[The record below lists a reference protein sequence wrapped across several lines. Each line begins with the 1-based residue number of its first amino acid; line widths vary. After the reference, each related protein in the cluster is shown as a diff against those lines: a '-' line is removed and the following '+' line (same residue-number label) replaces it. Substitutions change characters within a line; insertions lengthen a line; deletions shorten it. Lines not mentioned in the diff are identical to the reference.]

1 MASPGAGPLA
11 PAGDPAGTVLA
22 FPDINPLHWLGSAAV
37 RAAADGWKNAMIG
50 LWSAGLWVLQLA
62 FRIIDAFTVPDV
74 SPHGPLAGAL
84 PTTLWLGATV
94 AALVMTVQLV
104 VALVR
109 RDGQSLGR
117 VLIGMGQFG
126 AVWVCYLAVA
136 GLLVVAAGALT
147 KGILSSMLHVGSWA
161 QYSVGDSWPRSLDD
175 AVAASVLGLCALFM
189 LIPASFGYLMMMLV
203 RECALVILLATAP
216 ISAGGLLNDTTEA
229 WFWKTLRW
237 FLAALLIAP
246 AAALILGIGVQLS
259 NGVVQGAG
267 TDTVAACGAAVV
279 GCVLVLI
286 GAVCPMTLFKL
297 LAFVE
302 PGTAS
307 GAAFRQSMSDAGGV
321 PGLLSGGGKSA
332 GGGASTSAATQSD
345 SGGRSQGEAAAE
357 TATTSRMAS
366 MLGPVGAGI
375 GMGMK
380 VATKAADLASD
391 VLGSGGVGDPG
402 YSAGWADNAAR
413 RSSSRQNGGGG
424 QGSSTQGAGGQ
435 GSQAGSD
442 TGSSDN
448 GGPQPTDG
456 GGAPSPGGP
465 AGTPPAPPM
474 PTPPAGPA
482 GGTPGGPG
490 KGGPRAPRGAGGG
503 AGGAGAAGGGTGL
516 EAAAV
521 VV

>member
-1 MASPGAGPLA
+1 MASGLAGTGLPATNLLA
-11 PAGDPAGTVLA
+11 AGDPSVTVVA
-22 FPDINPLHWLGSAAV
+22 FPSLNPLDWLGGAAAG
-37 RAAADGWKNAMIG
+37 AAADAWKNAMVG
-50 LWSAGLWVLQLA
+50 LWSAGLWVLQHA
-62 FRIIDAFTVPDV
+62 FKVIDAFTVPDV
-74 SPHGPLAGAL
+74 SAGGPLAGAL
-84 PTTLWLGATV
+84 PTTLWLGLTV
-94 AALVMTVQLV
+94 AALVMTTQLV

-117 VLIGMGQFG
+117 ILIGIGQFG
-126 AVWVCYLAVA
+126 VVWVCYLAVA
-136 GLLVVAAGALT
+136 SLLIVAAGALT
-147 KGILSSMLHVGSWA
+147 RGILSSMLHVGSWA
-161 QYSVGDSWPRSLDD
+161 QYSVGDSWPRSIDD
-175 AVAASVLGLCALFM
+175 AVAASVLGLCSLFM
-189 LIPASFGYLMMMLV
+189 LIPASFGYLMVMLV
-203 RECALVILLATAP
+203 REAALVVLLATAP
-216 ISAGGLLNDTTEA
+216 ISAGGLLNDTTKT

-237 FLAALLIAP
+237 FIASLLIAP

-321 PGLLSGGGKSA
+321 SGLLSGGGGKGA
-332 GGGASTSAATQSD
+332 GGSTSAATSGD
-345 SGGRSQGEAAAE
+345 GGGRSQGEAAAE

-413 RSSSRQNGGGG
+413 TSSSGGGQGGGGG
-424 QGSSTQGAGGQ
+424 QGSPGG
-435 GSQAGSD
+435 SDAGSA
-442 TGSSDN
+442 GSTPSD
-448 GGPQPTDG
+448 
-456 GGAPSPGGP
+456 GGAPSSGAPAGP
-465 AGTPPAPPM
+465 APAGPTPAGLPM
-474 PTPPAGPA
+474 PPAGPA
-482 GGTPGGPG
+482 GGSPGGPG
-490 KGGPRAPRGAGGG
+490 KGGPGASGGGG
-503 AGGAGAAGGGTGL
+503 AGAVGGGAGL

>member
-1 MASPGAGPLA
+1 MASPGLLA
-11 PAGDPAGTVLA
+11 SGLTTGLASGGVSGDPAVTVVA
-22 FPDINPLHWLGSAAV
+22 FPSLNPLHWLGSAAV
-37 RAAADGWKNAMIG
+37 GAAADGWKNAMIG

-62 FRIIDAFTVPDV
+62 FKVIDAFTVPDV
-74 SPHGPLAGAL
+74 SPNGPLAGAL
-84 PTTLWLGATV
+84 PTTLWLGLTV
-94 AALVMTVQLV
+94 AALVMTTQLV

-117 VLIGMGQFG
+117 ILIGMGQFG
-126 AVWVCYLAVA
+126 VVWVCYLTVA
-136 GLLVVAAGALT
+136 ALLIVAAGALT
-147 KGILSSMLHVGSWA
+147 RGILSSMLHVGSWA
-161 QYSVGDSWPRSLDD
+161 QYSVSDSWPRSIDD
-175 AVAASVLGLCALFM
+175 AVAASVLGLCSLFM
-189 LIPASFGYLMMMLV
+189 LIPASFGYLMVMLV
-203 RECALVILLATAP
+203 REAALVVLLATAP
-216 ISAGGLLNDTTEA
+216 ISAGGLLNDTTKT

-237 FLAALLIAP
+237 FIASLLIAP

-286 GAVCPMTLFKL
+286 GAICPMTLFKL

-321 PGLLSGGGKSA
+321 SGLLSGGAGKSA
-332 GGGASTSAATQSD
+332 GGGASTSAATSGD
-345 SGGRSQGEAAAE
+345 GGGRSQGEAAAE

-375 GMGMK
+375 GTGMK

-391 VLGSGGVGDPG
+391 VLGSAGVGDPG

-413 RSSSRQNGGGG
+413 RSS
-424 QGSSTQGAGGQ
+424 GSGQ
-435 GSQAGSD
+435 GSQGGTDAGSP
-442 TGSSDN
+442 GAA
-448 GGPQPTDG
+448 GPQAPDG
-456 GGAPSPGGP
+456 GGTPAPGGATP
-465 AGTPPAPPM
+465 TPPGPPM

-490 KGGPRAPRGAGGG
+490 KGGPGAPGRAGGG
-503 AGGAGAAGGGTGL
+503 AGGAGTAGGGAGL

>member
-1 MASPGAGPLA
+1 MASGLPGTGLP
-11 PAGDPAGTVLA
+11 GTAVLA
-22 FPDINPLHWLGSAAV
+22 AGEASVTVVAFPSINPLHWLGSAAV
-37 RAAADGWKNAMIG
+37 GAAADAWKNAMIG

-62 FRIIDAFTVPDV
+62 FKVIDAFTVPDV
-74 SPHGPLAGAL
+74 SPNGPLAGAL
-84 PTTLWLGATV
+84 PTTLWLGLTV
-94 AALVMTVQLV
+94 AALVMTIQLV

-117 VLIGMGQFG
+117 VLIGLGQFG
-126 AVWVCYLAVA
+126 VVWLGYLSVA

-147 KGILSSMLHVGSWA
+147 RGILSSMLHVGSWA
-161 QYSVGDSWPRSLDD
+161 QYSVAGSWPRSIDD
-175 AVAASVLGLCALFM
+175 TVAASVLGLCSLFM
-189 LIPASFGYLMMMLV
+189 LIPASFGYLMVMLV
-203 RECALVILLATAP
+203 REAALVILLATAP
-216 ISAGGLLNDTTEA
+216 ISAAGLLNDTTKT

-237 FLAALLIAP
+237 FIASLLIAP

-286 GAVCPMTLFKL
+286 GAICPMTLFKL

-321 PGLLSGGGKSA
+321 SGLLSGGGGGKGA
-332 GGGASTSAATQSD
+332 GGGASMSAATSGD
-345 SGGRSQGEAAAE
+345 GGGRSQGEAAAE

-375 GMGMK
+375 GMAMK
-380 VATKAADLASD
+380 VATKAADLGSD

-413 RSSSRQNGGGG
+413 RSSGRGQGGGG
-424 QGSSTQGAGGQ
+424 QGQ
-435 GSQAGSD
+435 GSQGGTDTPSSGSA
-442 TGSSDN
+442 
-448 GGPQPTDG
+448 PPDG
-456 GGAPSPGGP
+456 GTPSPGGP
-465 AGTPPAPPM
+465 APTSPAPTAPPM
-474 PTPPAGPA
+474 PPAGPA
-482 GGTPGGPG
+482 GCTPGGPG
-490 KGGPRAPRGAGGG
+490 KGGPGATGGAGGGG
-503 AGGAGAAGGGTGL
+503 AGGAGGGVGL

>member
-1 MASPGAGPLA
+1 MASPVTDLGVLTSGGAS
-11 PAGDPAGTVLA
+11 GDPTVTVVA
-22 FPDINPLHWLGSAAV
+22 FPSLNPLTWLGGQAAGL
-37 RAAADGWKNAMIG
+37 AADAWKNAMVG
-50 LWSAGLWVLQLA
+50 LWSAGLWLLQLA
-62 FRIIDAFTVPDV
+62 FKVIDAFTVPDV
-74 SPHGPLAGAL
+74 SPNGPLAGAL
-84 PTTLWLGATV
+84 PTTLWLGLTV
-94 AALVMTVQLV
+94 AALVMTTQLI

-117 VLIGMGQFG
+117 VLIGIGQFG

-136 GLLVVAAGALT
+136 GVLIVAAGALT
-147 KGILSSMLHVGSWA
+147 RGILSSMLHVGSWA
-161 QYSVGDSWPRSLDD
+161 QYSVGESWPRSIDD
-175 AVAASVLGLCALFM
+175 AVAASVLGLCSLFL
-189 LIPASFGYLMMMLV
+189 LIPAAFGYLMVMLV
-203 RECALVILLATAP
+203 REAALVVLLATAP
-216 ISAGGLLNDTTEA
+216 ISAGGLLNDTTKT

-237 FLAALLIAP
+237 FVASLLIAP
-246 AAALILGIGVQLS
+246 AAALILGVGVQLS
-259 NGVVQGAG
+259 NGVTQGAG
-267 TDTVAACGAAVV
+267 TDTVAACGSAVV

-286 GAVCPMTLFKL
+286 GAICPMTLFKL

-321 PGLLSGGGKSA
+321 SGLLSGGGKSA
-332 GGGASTSAATQSD
+332 GVGASTSAATSGD
-345 SGGRSQGEAAAE
+345 GGGRSQGEAAAE

-391 VLGSGGVGDPG
+391 VLGSAGVGDPG

-413 RSSSRQNGGGG
+413 RSSDGQGGGW
-424 QGSSTQGAGGQ
+424 QSSGSHGGP
-435 GSQAGSD
+435 D
-442 TGSSDN
+442 TGTAGTGNSQPPDS
-448 GGPQPTDG
+448 GGT
-456 GGAPSPGGP
+456 PSPGGP
-465 AGTPPAPPM
+465 APTPPGPTPAAPPM

-482 GGTPGGPG
+482 GGTPNGPG
-490 KGGPRAPRGAGGG
+490 KGGPGAPGGAGGG
-503 AGGAGAAGGGTGL
+503 ASAAGGGAGL